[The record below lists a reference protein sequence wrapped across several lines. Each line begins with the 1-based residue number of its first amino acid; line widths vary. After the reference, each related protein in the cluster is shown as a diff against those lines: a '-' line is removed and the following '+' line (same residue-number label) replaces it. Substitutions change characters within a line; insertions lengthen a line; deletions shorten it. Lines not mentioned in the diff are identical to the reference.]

1 LSRSRA
7 GTGTSIKK
15 EFTEPETK
23 LTPVTMSRSGNTANR
38 ILVIAPSWIGDA
50 VLSHSLLARLTRRA
64 PAPPIDVFAPSW
76 VLPVYRRMPEVA
88 DTIENPFRHGQL
100 ALGARYQLGR
110 KLARRGY
117 ASAYVLPNSLKS
129 ALVPWFAGI
138 PSRVGYKGELRFG
151 LLTDRRHLD
160 KQALPLM
167 VERFAW
173 LAQPADTDLGRPLVN
188 PRLRVDAEETV
199 ATLERHDLPMQARVA
214 CFCPGAEYG
223 SAKRWPTRHFA
234 SLAKELADRGFTVW
248 LLGSAADKP
257 VGDEIVHAS
266 GGVAKNL
273 CGSTSLDDAIILLS
287 AAELVV
293 TNDSGLMHVAAALDR
308 PTVAVY
314 GSSSPAFTP
323 PLCERAR
330 VVKLD
335 LPCSPCFARTC
346 PLKHFDCMQKLGP
359 EKVIETIK
367 AVGVNL

>member
-1 LSRSRA
+1 
-7 GTGTSIKK
+7 
-15 EFTEPETK
+15 
-23 LTPVTMSRSGNTANR
+23 MSRTENHANR
-38 ILVIAPSWIGDA
+38 ILVVAPSWIGDA
-50 VLSHSLLARLTRRA
+50 VLSQPLLERLSRRA
-64 PAPPIDVFAPSW
+64 PAPAIDVLTASW

-100 ALGARYQLGR
+100 GLGARYRLGR

-117 ASAYVLPNSLKS
+117 AATYVLPNSLKS

-138 PSRVGYKGELRFG
+138 PARIGYKGEMRYG
-151 LLTDRRHLD
+151 LLTDRRPLD

-173 LAQPADTDLGRPLVN
+173 LAQPANTVLARPLAN
-188 PRLRVDAEETV
+188 PKISVDPAQRA
-199 ATLERHDLPMQARVA
+199 ATLEQHDLPLQARVA

-223 SAKRWPTRHFA
+223 PAKRWPTRHFA
-234 SLAKELADRGFTVW
+234 SLAKQLAERGFSVW
-248 LLGSAADKP
+248 LLGSAADKT
-257 VGDEIVHAS
+257 VGDEIARDS
-266 GGVAKNL
+266 GDVAINL
-273 CGSTSLDDAIILLS
+273 CGSTSLDDAINLLS

-308 PTVAVY
+308 PTVAIY
-314 GSSSPAFTP
+314 GSSSPGFTP
-323 PLCERAR
+323 PLSSRAQ

-359 EKVIETIK
+359 DKVIETIK
-367 AVGVNL
+367 ALGVNL

>member
-1 LSRSRA
+1 
-7 GTGTSIKK
+7 
-15 EFTEPETK
+15 
-23 LTPVTMSRSGNTANR
+23 MSRQGNTGDR
-38 ILVIAPSWIGDA
+38 ILVVAPSWIGDA
-50 VLSHSLLARLTRRA
+50 VLSHSLLARLTRRS
-64 PAPPIDVFAPSW
+64 PAPLIDVFAPAW

-100 ALGARYQLGR
+100 ALGARLRLGR
-110 KLARRGY
+110 KLAQRGY

-138 PSRVGYKGELRFG
+138 PSRIGYQGEMRYG
-151 LLTDRRHLD
+151 LLTDRRTLD

-173 LAQPADTDLGRPLVN
+173 LAQSAGTVLGRPLGY
-188 PRLRVDAEETV
+188 PRLHVDDRQYA
-199 ATLERHDLPMQARVA
+199 ATLELHNLQPHGRVA

-223 SAKRWPTRHFA
+223 PAKRWPTTHFA
-234 SLAKELADRGFTVW
+234 SLARHLADRGFTVW
-248 LLGSAADKP
+248 LLGSAADRV
-257 VGDEIVHAS
+257 VGDEIARIS
-266 GGVAKNL
+266 GGAAQNL
-273 CGSTSLDDAIILLS
+273 CGSTSLDDAINLLS

-308 PTVAVY
+308 PTVAIY

-323 PLCERAR
+323 PLSERAK

-346 PLKHFDCMQKLGP
+346 PLKHFDCMLKLGP
-359 EKVIETIK
+359 EKVIETIRT
-367 AVGVNL
+367 VGVEL

>member
-1 LSRSRA
+1 
-7 GTGTSIKK
+7 
-15 EFTEPETK
+15 
-23 LTPVTMSRSGNTANR
+23 MSRPGETANR
-38 ILVIAPSWIGDA
+38 ILIVAPSWIGDA
-50 VLSHSLLARLTRRA
+50 ILSHTLLMRLAKRA
-64 PAPPIDVFAPSW
+64 PAPVIDVLAPPW

-100 ALGARYQLGR
+100 ALGARYRLGR

-117 ASAYVLPNSLKS
+117 ASAYVLPNSMKS

-138 PSRVGYKGELRFG
+138 PSRTGYKGEMRYG
-151 LLTDRRHLD
+151 LLTDRRVLD

-173 LAQPADTDLGRPLVN
+173 LAQPADTRLSRPLAN
-188 PRLRVDAEETV
+188 PRIRIDSAQCA
-199 ATLERHDLPMQARVA
+199 ATLERLELPVPARVA

-223 SAKRWPTRHFA
+223 PAKRWPAAYFA
-234 SLAKELADRGFTVW
+234 DLAKQLVDHGFTVW
-248 LLGSAADKP
+248 LLGSAADKT
-257 VGDEIVHAS
+257 VGDDIVAAS
-266 GGVAKNL
+266 GGAARNL
-273 CGSTSLDDAIILLS
+273 CGSTSLDDAIVLLS

-308 PTVAVY
+308 PTVAIY

-323 PLCERAR
+323 PLSERAR
-330 VVKLD
+330 VVQLD

-346 PLKHFDCMQKLGP
+346 PLKHFDCMQKLVP

-367 AVGVNL
+367 AVGVRL